1 MASPT
6 LDFEFFTTR
15 LRFIAHR
22 AVSFPEHGSANL
34 IRGQFG
40 KELFERQPDLY
51 ERLFAPPHRTDG
63 PSGLLDPPRPY
74 VLRTG
79 HLDGKSYVSGA
90 ALEFGIHVFDPELAG
105 RFTDFPVE
113 KRVHNLET
121 QIVNIEQVRVDFL
134 SLTELKNAP
143 RPDFA
148 PLFMRLRD
156 RISGL
161 RALYGSGALEI
172 DFKAMG
178 ERAAHRYFLTAEKFD
193 ASEAY
198 RIGLLHE
205 LAVNDDAMDEI
216 INDICTALL
225 TAGPHALREAK
236 SLIATVANKSINEAL
251 VSETAQRIARVR
263 ASEEGR
269 EGLAAFLEKRK
280 PVWVPKIND

>member
-1 MASPT
+1 MASPA

-15 LRFIAHR
+15 LRFVAHR

-40 KELFERQPDLY
+40 KELFDRQPDLY

-79 HLDGKSYVSGA
+79 HLDGKSYAPGST
-90 ALEFGIHVFDPELAG
+90 LEFGIHVFDPELAG

-113 KRVHNLET
+113 KRVLNLET
-121 QIVNIEQVRVDFL
+121 PVGQIEQLRVEFL

-178 ERAAHRYFLTAEKFD
+178 ERAAQVQTTIMDIRDVERNRTSRRSGQQHPISGFVGYAEYFGDLTEFFPYLQAGFWTGVGRQTVWGK
-193 ASEAY
+193 
-198 RIGLLHE
+198 G
-205 LAVNDDAMDEI
+205 EI
-216 INDICTALL
+216 RT
-225 TAGPHALREAK
+225 
-236 SLIATVANKSINEAL
+236 TVIDRN
-251 VSETAQRIARVR
+251 
-263 ASEEGR
+263 
-269 EGLAAFLEKRK
+269 
-280 PVWVPKIND
+280 